1 MKRLIL
7 SAVTASMLAA
17 SAFSGQAAPLVQP
30 SAPQSNLTQ
39 VDWQRPG
46 RHVEKRVVKK
56 KVVVKRSHWRNGQ
69 KYSNWKRHQAVRDG
83 NRYGLR
89 RPGPGQEW
97 IRVGN
102 DYLLVSIVSGIIF
115 GAIAAHRSGNDPNTG
130 RAAER
135 PPSFCL

>member
-17 SAFSGQAAPLVQP
+17 SAFSGQAAPLAQP
-30 SAPQSNLTQ
+30 SAPLSNYTQ
-39 VDWQRPG
+39 VDWQKPD
-46 RHVEKRVVKK
+46 RHVDKRVIVKK

-69 KYSNWKRHQAVRDG
+69 RYSNWKRHQPVRDWH
-83 NRYGLR
+83 RYGLR

-102 DYLLVSIVSGIIF
+102 DYVLVSILSGIIF
-115 GAIAAHRSGNDPNTG
+115 GAIAAQ
-130 RAAER
+130 
-135 PPSFCL
+135 